1 MLQPRKTN
9 SILDRRLKNVRSLNY
24 RSGMLYFGFY
34 HTNLS
39 LALLTTLILAMV
51 PIEASQSTSHPY
63 LVSPTPTLAAI
74 ASDGYNRKNVSR
86 FHAHSRTG
94 RINSRYILDY
104 ENEVFYRSASEKILE
119 EARYNLATHVMSNGV
134 ELIIASEKGKPI
146 GKVAVNSHPN
156 STTQQFY
163 KPFTL
168 APSTLTNQMI
178 LTLPLVKQDTLNSPD
193 NSFIT
198 KICLST
204 YTYRTTYVDK
214 GSSKV
219 VSKEMVISN
228 SLTEERKDLHASNPL
243 VREDTFSKVS
253 IT

>member
-1 MLQPRKTN
+1 MFKLSFETN
-9 SILDRRLKNVRSLNY
+9 I
-24 RSGMLYFGFY
+24 
-34 HTNLS
+34 
-39 LALLTTLILAMV
+39 
-51 PIEASQSTSHPY
+51 
-63 LVSPTPTLAAI
+63 
-74 ASDGYNRKNVSR
+74 GYNRKNVSR

-243 VREDTFSKVS
+243 VREDTFSKILMSVVMKILMIAPS
-253 IT
+253 MLTAST